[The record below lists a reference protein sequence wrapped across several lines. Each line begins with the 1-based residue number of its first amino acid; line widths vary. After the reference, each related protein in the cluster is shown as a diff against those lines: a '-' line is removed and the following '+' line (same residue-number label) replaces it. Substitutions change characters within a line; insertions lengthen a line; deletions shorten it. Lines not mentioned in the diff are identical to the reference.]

1 MNISK
6 IEEGQILPPSSV
18 RDSSTGEA
26 EETSD

>member
-6 IEEGQILPPSSV
+6 IEEGQLPPSSV
-18 RDSSTGEA
+18 RDSSTREA